1 VTSGIGQARTH
12 LGIDLVMQTGKSQN
26 QSAMGVMP
34 TISNAAA
41 DM

>member
-1 VTSGIGQARTH
+1 MTSGIGQARTH
-12 LGIDLVMQTGKSQN
+12 LGIDLAMQMGKSQN
-26 QSAMGVMP
+26 QSAMGVML